1 MKLYKLRFTES
12 DFTNKDGNTW
22 RTDTLDLYTNDQ
34 YKNYT
39 STKSPLGT
47 NFLGNG
53 TYTGL
58 NALSATTSEL
68 GYVSDGR
75 FVDTLSRI
83 DILSYSATLDR
94 VATADTELSL
104 SVYSSNEAGIVPYF
118 EHATP
123 ESVGDWAI
131 RSDVVPGQAVLI
143 IDIEQHCFFE
153 IKFESEAA
161 IPTDADFELIV
172 SVQIG
177 APPINGFF
185 SSTRRAL
192 DRFPEWM
199 EMREYDAEDI
209 RDLEKAT
216 PTKIGSQFINAV
228 SGEWLNDL
236 RGKIGYSEFQ
246 KYIETVDLEQ
256 KAWVYKVIV
265 LPSHIHSVTGDGI
278 ELTVAA
284 SIDEFY
290 KSTADEDIYFLSNRS
305 ELFSNKLY
313 ATDQFLINEVVTPQ
327 EEYHVWNSL
336 DDIGLTVDLY
346 RLPSE
351 DNDSFKKR
359 VLDVYINKPGVTVEA
374 FKLALRR
381 ELNLWKYSSATP
393 DSFFE
398 GATPEILELPDIE
411 KDPVFF
417 NAEGIPTE
425 EFYSLV
431 DRLGTKY
438 PMTWGLFDYG
448 QAIWDSDGL
457 YHKGFGYIPKQLDA
471 TPVDLEL
478 YQSGVGDKNDLLLL
492 RPDFY
497 SPEQDFDVTIAVRG
511 RTESVSNVATEINL
525 EAQVS
530 GLISLTTATYDPP
543 LSNFS
548 LEITHTNGSIY
559 YSNIQLTAAYFG
571 GDPGTIELS
580 SYSPLLATPNWPP
593 PAVDD
598 MAKSYTE
605 WLNDQGKVNH
615 TYVWRDK
622 LDNSFFEPRIDQSEI
637 LEIKITP
644 GTYIHA
650 NDDYIN
656 PPDSDYYKLKFAH
669 AAGNLG
675 YEGTANIS
683 VFSLDYENQDNRIE
697 FEDWHFEVI
706 DNNPLG
712 YETTP
717 RVVNAIVNKDNVV
730 APTIVNISHIDWPED
745 NTGGLME
752 VKIKII
758 LAGHNKDGDIGAFT
772 SSGLFIDKSDI
783 SVNGNS
789 SWDVDGE
796 ILLTITPD
804 PEPGEVIELTF
815 QCSTSTGYPEP
826 VSTWES
832 FKKTHVVTGQKANE
846 HGVYRDGRAPNLGSG
861 SAELGNFT
869 FTDAD
874 FGLDATQ
881 VITWIGV
888 DSVSNPHISSW
899 LNVNRVIERDY
910 LTISNSN
917 SFVERYN
924 GDFSPVPILAKLK
937 GTLNPKW
944 KPYLHS
950 GFFYEDKEDYFMYAA
965 PQSHDITGAQLP
977 YEIESYQGAPVLVF
991 DSNGDQI
998 RQVVSFDQV
1007 TPGANQFV
1015 EQKSGTDTTSL
1026 YSTYKN
1032 ISSISVKNLTTDSAI
1047 SLTSNFSVTNEIG
1060 LSATGDSDHVFEL
1073 TYNIDKAFYLT
1084 SVEDDFSNKKL
1095 LHILDASDGDTF
1107 KVYVESEKFNPATP
1121 IDLPLNP
1128 LYSTLN
1134 EGFVFLDSQER
1145 ALDRL
1150 ELSISPSK
1158 ILNDNKD
1165 YCLVSVFGYDDIGNP
1180 KPNMVVTITD
1190 SGGVETSESSVTLD
1204 QFGYANFYAQS
1215 VLDTTALSA
1224 TVTGTSGAV
1233 SGFASMKVEPVV
1245 VDKPSLSLVVDS
1257 EQILSDGDSGMTI
1270 FGIIKDENN
1279 TPIAN
1284 AVVLWKKGRG
1294 IKECFDVASSTS
1306 LAEPGQS
1313 NISGKVLSDSKG
1325 RFSIGPFISQ
1335 TEPGY
1340 WFVSAETGSIE
1351 PNDDADEFPLS
1362 GDVTY
1367 WYEYLDLTNILDP
1380 VTLLPF
1386 ASVQSA
1392 TPSYVYEDMLA
1403 TPAFPV
1409 NFDEENYEDEATG
1422 ATPNWL
1428 PPTWYPI
1435 NKYSQYQLGLLGDN
1449 HYETSTPNSDYPYY
1463 TES

>member
-12 DFTNKDGNTW
+12 DFTSKDGNIW
-22 RTDTLDLYTNDQ
+22 RTDTLDLYANDQ

-47 NFLGNG
+47 NFLENG

-68 GYVSDGR
+68 GYVSNGR
-75 FVDTLSRI
+75 FIDTLSRI

-94 VATADTELSL
+94 VATADTELFL
-104 SVYSSNEAGIVPYF
+104 SVYSSDQAGTVPYF

-123 ESVGDWAI
+123 DSVDDWAI
-131 RSDVVPGQAVLI
+131 RSEIGPGQAVLI
-143 IDIEQHCFFE
+143 VDVEQYCFFE
-153 IKFESEAA
+153 IKFESDAA
-161 IPTDADFELIV
+161 IPTDSDFELIV
-172 SVQIG
+172 SVQIM

-185 SSTRRAL
+185 SSTRRTL

-199 EMREYDAEDI
+199 EMREYDPEDL

-216 PTKIGSQFINAV
+216 PTKIGSQFINAI

-236 RGKIGYSEFQ
+236 RVKISYSEFQ

-256 KAWVYKVIV
+256 KTWVYKVIIV
-265 LPSHIHSVTGDGI
+265 PNHIYSATGDGI
-278 ELTVAA
+278 DLTVAA

-290 KSTADEDIYFLSNRS
+290 NSTADEDIYFTSNRS

-313 ATDQFLINEVVTPQ
+313 ATDQFLINGVATAQ
-327 EEYHVWNSL
+327 EEYHVWNAL
-336 DDIGLTVDLY
+336 DDIGITVDLY
-346 RLPSE
+346 RLPLE
-351 DNDSFKKR
+351 ENDSFKKR
-359 VLDVYINKPGVTVEA
+359 ILDVYINKPGVTVEA

-398 GATPEILELPDIE
+398 GATPEVLELPDIE
-411 KDPVFF
+411 KDPIFF
-417 NAEGIPTE
+417 NADGIPTE
-425 EFYSLV
+425 QFYSLV

-448 QAIWDSDGL
+448 QALWDSDGL
-457 YHKGFGYIPKQLDA
+457 YHKGFSYIPKQLDA
-471 TPVDLEL
+471 TPADLDI

-511 RTESVSNVATEINL
+511 RTESLSNVATEITLN
-525 EAQVS
+525 AQVS

-543 LSNFS
+543 LSNFA
-548 LEITHTNGSIY
+548 LEIVHTNGSTY
-559 YSNIQLTAAYFG
+559 YSNIELSAAYFA
-571 GDPGTIELS
+571 GDPGTINLS
-580 SYSPLLATPNWPP
+580 DYSPGGTWPP
-593 PAVDD
+593 PAVND
-598 MAKSYTE
+598 MAKSYIE

-615 TYVWRDK
+615 TYLWRNK
-622 LDNSFFEPRIDQSEI
+622 ADNVFFEPRIDQSEI
-637 LEIKITP
+637 TSLQVTP
-644 GTYIHA
+644 GTYDQGTDSYLA
-650 NDDYIN
+650 
-656 PPDSDYYKLKFAH
+656 PPDSDYYKLKFAY

-675 YEGTANIS
+675 YGGTATINVS
-683 VFSLDYENQDNRIE
+683 SLNYETQDNRIE
-697 FEDWHFEVI
+697 FEDWNFVVI

-712 YETTP
+712 YETTS
-717 RVVNAIVNKDNVV
+717 RVINTIVNKGNVV
-730 APTIVNISHIDWPED
+730 APASVDISHIDWPED

-752 VKIKII
+752 VKVKVI
-758 LAGHNKDGDIGAFT
+758 LVGQNETGDIGAFT

-783 SVNGNS
+783 SVNGDS
-789 SWDVDGE
+789 SWSVDGE

-804 PEPGEVIELTF
+804 PAPGEVINLNF
-815 QCSTSTGYPEP
+815 QCSTSTGYPES

-832 FKKTHVVTGQKANE
+832 FKKTYTVTGQKANE

-861 SAELGNFT
+861 STELGNFN
-869 FTDAD
+869 FTDSD
-874 FGLDATQ
+874 FGLAATE

-899 LNVNRVIERDY
+899 LNVNKVVEADGF
-910 LTISNSN
+910 TVSNSN
-917 SFVERYN
+917 SFVERYS
-924 GDFSPVPILAKLK
+924 GDLSPIPIFAKLK

-965 PQSHDITGAQLP
+965 PQSYDITGAQLP
-977 YEIESYQGAPVLVF
+977 YEVESYQGAPVLVF
-991 DSNGDQI
+991 NSNGDQV
-998 RQVVSFDQV
+998 RQIVDFDQA
-1007 TPGANQFV
+1007 TPATNQFIEERV
-1015 EQKSGTDTTSL
+1015 GTDTASL

-1032 ISSISVKNLTTDSAI
+1032 ISSISVRNLTTDSSVA
-1047 SLTSNFSVTNEIG
+1047 LVSNSSVTNEID
-1060 LSATGDSDHVFEL
+1060 LSATADSDHIFEL
-1073 TYNIDKAFYLT
+1073 TYNIDEAFYLT

-1095 LHILDASDGDTF
+1095 LHILDALDGDAF

-1145 ALDRL
+1145 ALDTL

-1165 YCLVSVFGYDDIGNP
+1165 YCLVSIFGYDNIGNP
-1180 KPNMVVTITD
+1180 KPNVTVAITD
-1190 SGGVETSESSVTLD
+1190 SGDIETSESSVTLD
-1204 QFGYANFYAQS
+1204 QFGYANFYVQS
-1215 VLDTTALSA
+1215 VLDTTTLLA

-1233 SGFASMKVEPVV
+1233 SGSVSMKMEPAI

-1257 EQILSDGDSGMTI
+1257 EQILSDGDSGTTI
-1270 FGIIKDENN
+1270 FGIIKDESNN
-1279 TPIAN
+1279 PISN
-1284 AVVLWKKGRG
+1284 AVILWKKGRG
-1294 IKECFDVASSTS
+1294 IKECFDVTSSTS
-1306 LAEPGQS
+1306 LADPGQS

-1340 WFVSAETGSIE
+1340 WFVSAEAGSIE
-1351 PNDDADEFPLS
+1351 PNNNADEFTLS

-1367 WYEYLDLTNILDP
+1367 WYEYLGLTNILDP
-1380 VTLLPF
+1380 ITLLPF
-1386 ASVQSA
+1386 TSVQSA
-1392 TPSYVYEDMLA
+1392 TPSYQYEDMLA

-1409 NFDEENYEDEATG
+1409 NFDEENYQDQATG
-1422 ATPNWL
+1422 STPNWL

-1435 NKYSQYQLGLLGDN
+1435 NKYSQYQLGLLGND
-1449 HYETSTPNSDYPYY
+1449 HYETSTPSSDYPYY
-1463 TES
+1463 IES